1 MNNMASLTLS
11 KNATSLREEIG
22 MAENAYKVYLQ
33 TGETSGM
40 SPHEMR
46 DYIAVRDSE
55 LANL

>member
-1 MNNMASLTLS
+1 MASLTLS
-11 KNATSLREEIG
+11 KNATSLREELS
-22 MAENAYKVYLQ
+22 MAENAYNVYLQ

-46 DYIAVRDSE
+46 DFMAVRDAE